1 MSEQISPADT
11 GTGCEIR
18 PLYVEYLTSSERSF
32 FVNVILIK
40 GEQKAV
46 LVDVPFT
53 RADAH
58 RVVAMILD
66 SGKDLETVVITH
78 DHPDHFFAMEVVA
91 QAFPNA
97 KFVANGT
104 VVADIWRSMPIKI
117 AKWSPL
123 LGQNAPRQPTA
134 PSPLNGDTIMLEGR
148 QIKIIGPMQ
157 GDHCHATAIWVPSI
171 RALFPGDLAFY
182 QMYLWMAEHDIDQV
196 AAWGE
201 SIDQLLALDPLM
213 VVPGHGKTDFPTD
226 ASALHWSKAYILTWL
241 RLVSQSKDSLSL
253 AASVREAF
261 PEAIDIFGGM
271 LLGTSTRVAKGEEPA
286 WNE

>member
-1 MSEQISPADT
+1 MSKEFSPADT
-11 GTGCEIR
+11 QSEYEIH
-18 PLYVEYLTSSERSF
+18 PFDIEYLTSSERSF
-32 FVNVILIK
+32 FVNIVLIK
-40 GEQKAV
+40 GEKKAV

-97 KFVANGT
+97 KFVAHPT
-104 VVADIWRSMPIKI
+104 VVADIWRSLPIKI

-134 PSPLNGDTIMLEGR
+134 PSPLTGDTIILEGLE
-148 QIKIIGPMQ
+148 IKIIGPMQ

-182 QMYLWMAEHDIDQV
+182 QMYLWMAEHDSDQV

-201 SIDQLLALDPLM
+201 SIEQLLALDPLM
-213 VVPGHGKTDFPTD
+213 VVPGHGKRGFPTD
-226 ASALHWSKAYILTWL
+226 ASALHWSKSYILTWL
-241 RLVSQSKDSLSL
+241 RLVSQSKDSISLS
-253 AASVREAF
+253 ASVREAF
-261 PEAIDIFGGM
+261 PEAIDIFGDM
-271 LLGTSTRVAKGEEPA
+271 LLGTSTRVATGEEPA